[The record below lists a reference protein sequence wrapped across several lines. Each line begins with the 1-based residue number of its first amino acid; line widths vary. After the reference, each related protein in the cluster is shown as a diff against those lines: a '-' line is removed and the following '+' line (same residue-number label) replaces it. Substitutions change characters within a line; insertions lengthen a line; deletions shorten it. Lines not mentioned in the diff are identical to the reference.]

1 MTRMIGTVIGQM
13 LSPKRTNPFPVRRAP
28 VSLDQIRA
36 QDLCRTVQIPRTY
49 RGRPIYDFDDCI
61 GCGLCARVCP
71 SGAIQLYPVR
81 IGDKASRRVLIRLAH
96 CTFCGE
102 CVDVCA
108 QQAIEMT
115 CEFTLADTDKYSDNL
130 VVGIN
135 QKRAHEAGLPTAPDP
150 STCPT
155 DTPFNPAT

>member
-1 MTRMIGTVIGQM
+1 MTRMIGTVISQM
-13 LSPKRTNPFPVRRAP
+13 LRPKRTNPFPVRRAP

-36 QDLCRTVQIPRTY
+36 EDLCRAVQIPRTY

-71 SGAIQLYPVR
+71 SAAIQLYPVL
-81 IGDKASRRVLIRLAH
+81 IGGKKSRRVLIRLAH

-135 QKRAHEAGLPTAPDP
+135 QKRAYEAGQAPVAEV
-150 STCPT
+150 SSCPVS
-155 DTPFNPAT
+155 PES